1 MKSIHLLL
9 TVMIGGLLSSGLG
22 HELAAQ
28 EDAAK
33 EPASQQLKGLGPVG
47 AVTKIQG
54 GFQFLEGP
62 ALTPDGSIYFTDI
75 PDNVIQR
82 LRPDGTIE
90 RFLEPSA
97 HANGLM
103 YGGEGRLLACQ
114 MDGQLVSIDLKTK
127 QISVLAGQYQ
137 QKRFNACN
145 DLVIDKE
152 GGIYF
157 TDPRYS
163 APEPWPQGREAFY
176 YRSADGN
183 VVRLADDLKAPNGIG
198 LSPDEKT
205 LYVIPSMSDRMMAY
219 EVKQPGVLGSG
230 RVLCRLQQVGDATNG
245 GGDGMALDVQG
256 NLYITSSAGIQ
267 VFSPAG
273 DLLGIIE
280 VPETP
285 ANCAFGGEDHKTL
298 FITARTGLYRC
309 DTPVAGL
316 IPRVSP

>member
-103 YGGEGRLLACQ
+103 YGGEAPAGLPNGRAI
-114 MDGQLVSIDLKTK
+114 GQHRSEDQANQRFGWPVS
-127 QISVLAGQYQ
+127 A
-137 QKRFNACN
+137 
-145 DLVIDKE
+145 
-152 GGIYF
+152 
-157 TDPRYS
+157 
-163 APEPWPQGREAFY
+163 EAF
-176 YRSADGN
+176 
-183 VVRLADDLKAPNGIG
+183 
-198 LSPDEKT
+198 
-205 LYVIPSMSDRMMAY
+205 
-219 EVKQPGVLGSG
+219 
-230 RVLCRLQQVGDATNG
+230 
-245 GGDGMALDVQG
+245 
-256 NLYITSSAGIQ
+256 
-267 VFSPAG
+267 
-273 DLLGIIE
+273 
-280 VPETP
+280 
-285 ANCAFGGEDHKTL
+285 
-298 FITARTGLYRC
+298 
-309 DTPVAGL
+309 
-316 IPRVSP
+316 